1 MAPQSRSHIDESPA
15 QFSLGQR
22 PSLDGLRCVSILM
35 VLVLHLPGYDNVLP
49 GGFLGVEIFFV
60 ISGFLITS
68 LVVEEFQNTGRI
80 RLGWFYMRRALRLG
94 PALVAVL
101 VFTCS
106 IALLAGSFQAVGLTP
121 ARLLSAIFY
130 VSNWV
135 RATEGEP
142 GPVWFLAHFWSLSIE
157 EQFYLLWPASL
168 IFLLKR
174 TPRTVTLVVVGLI
187 SCLIMLKAGMYLGGA
202 SAKRLYY
209 GSDTRAD
216 AILIGCL
223 LSLALH
229 WGFFPAVIKRHSL
242 ALSRV
247 AWLVIVAFAFTVQ
260 WNNGSVL
267 YLGGFT
273 LVSLSAAI
281 IIVRLMFVPDQVLS
295 NPLLVWIGK
304 RAYGLYIWH
313 WPIYLLAAAIAK
325 DYVVPMA
332 LLGTFTFATIS
343 YRYIEEPFLR
353 QKYRFSKRTPQKTET
368 AGSKRDAVTPA
379 GVATA
384 LEN

>member
-1 MAPQSRSHIDESPA
+1 MVPTTISPIRDTPA

-35 VLVLHLPGYDNVLP
+35 VLVLHLPGYENVLP

-68 LVVEEFQNTGRI
+68 LVVEEFHSTGRI
-80 RLGWFYMRRALRLG
+80 KLGWFYMRRALRLG
-94 PALVAVL
+94 PGLFAVL
-101 VFTCS
+101 VFTCA
-106 IALLAGSFQAVGLTP
+106 IALLTGSFQAVGLTP
-121 ARLLSAIFY
+121 ARLVSAIFY
-130 VSNWV
+130 WSNWV
-135 RATEGEP
+135 RAYEGEP

-157 EQFYLLWPASL
+157 EQFYLIWPASL
-168 IFLLKR
+168 VLLLKR
-174 TPRTVTLVVVGLI
+174 TPKTVTLVVAGLI
-187 SCLIMLKAGMYLGGA
+187 IFLILFKAGMYLSGA
-202 SAKRLYY
+202 SPKRLYY

-216 AILIGCL
+216 AILMGCL
-223 LSLALH
+223 LSLTLH
-229 WGFFPAVIKRHSL
+229 WGFFPSVIKRHSL
-242 ALSRV
+242 ALSRI
-247 AWLVIVAFAFTVQ
+247 AWLVIAAFAFLVH

-273 LVSLSAAI
+273 LVSLSASV
-281 IIVRLMFVPDQVLS
+281 IIVRLMFVPDRVLS

-313 WPIYLLAAAIAK
+313 WPIYLLAAAITK
-325 DYVVPMA
+325 DYVVPVA
-332 LLGTFTFATIS
+332 LVGTFGFAAIS

-353 QKYRFSKRTPQKTET
+353 LKHRFSKRTPQATES
-368 AGSKRDAVTPA
+368 GGLERDAVAHA
-379 GVATA
+379 GVAPA